1 MRNWSDWESSSRS
14 GKGRKPELA
23 RNLSHTSRHPPAC
36 LFGDQPGE
44 IIHAAHDITPMC
56 SQPEAS
62 QHPAEQKDFK
72 SDLLWWKLFSAHWN
86 GASLICD

>member
-14 GKGRKPELA
+14 EKRKPALA
-23 RNLSHTSRHPPAC
+23 RNLSRTSRHTPEC

-62 QHPAEQKDFK
+62 QHPAEQRLQIRSPLVETVLCPLERGITD
-72 SDLLWWKLFSAHWN
+72 
-86 GASLICD
+86 CD